1 MLRVLKRK
9 GLNIEDVCQQRDA
22 NMTGF
27 LLKNK
32 FAEILRNIGLPF
44 SAKDL
49 NEIILRYTVPPQYDI
64 IDYNSFL
71 LDSGVKS
78 KYAKTDSDF
87 SRDIDGSIQSDLSMF
102 TRVFVDVK
110 RMLVET
116 VKGLGRQIDDI
127 YRMFAKWDNDGSG
140 TITSIQFLRVLV
152 RLHVDLPDQDQDSLV
167 DLLDTT
173 SMGRIDFESLLDFCF
188 SGLSCSGSLSV
199 APLIK
204 STAYTGSNDDNLS
217 FQDGKY
223 SINIICNVTA
233 LK

>member
-87 SRDIDGSIQSDLSMF
+87 S
-102 TRVFVDVK
+102 
-110 RMLVET
+110 
-116 VKGLGRQIDDI
+116 
-127 YRMFAKWDNDGSG
+127 
-140 TITSIQFLRVLV
+140 
-152 RLHVDLPDQDQDSLV
+152 HVQ
-167 DLLDTT
+167 
-173 SMGRIDFESLLDFCF
+173 
-188 SGLSCSGSLSV
+188 
-199 APLIK
+199 K
-204 STAYTGSNDDNLS
+204 H
-217 FQDGKY
+217 
-223 SINIICNVTA
+223 
-233 LK
+233 